1 MVIGTGNL
9 SERTVGYFTKWGD
22 GAYDI
27 NPIANITKREV
38 YILAK
43 HLQVPDRIL
52 NKKPSA
58 GLWEGQTDEGEMG
71 ITYDQIDEFIL
82 NGTSGNSEI
91 DEKIQEKKNRNMH
104 KIEPISTF
112 KG

>member
-1 MVIGTGNL
+1 
-9 SERTVGYFTKWGD
+9 
-22 GAYDI
+22 
-27 NPIANITKREV
+27 
-38 YILAK
+38 
-43 HLQVPDRIL
+43 
-52 NKKPSA
+52 
-58 GLWEGQTDEGEMG
+58 MG

-112 KG
+112 KGQKKYEKDCNNYSNEGGT

>member
-1 MVIGTGNL
+1 
-9 SERTVGYFTKWGD
+9 
-22 GAYDI
+22 
-27 NPIANITKREV
+27 
-38 YILAK
+38 
-43 HLQVPDRIL
+43 
-52 NKKPSA
+52 
-58 GLWEGQTDEGEMG
+58 MG